1 MFWGSDS
8 NYWMIVTTVFQN
20 NDKYVFDIQ
29 SNALR
34 DLVSFLYNLKN
45 VKNIHGEVLLL
56 VKMQA
61 KKKPATISKKSL
73 QLY

>member
-1 MFWGSDS
+1 
-8 NYWMIVTTVFQN
+8 MIVTTVCQN

-45 VKNIHGEVLLL
+45 VKNTHGEVLLL
-56 VKMQA
+56 VKLHA
-61 KKKPATISKKSL
+61 KSL